1 MRDSYKQ
8 ENADLKKLVQ
18 IKSKKHRDQFT
29 LSVKLA
35 EARTI
40 VAERD
45 KEKAER
51 IRGVIQRDQHKLH
64 NYKVYCEPGARN
76 TVDKKALHGSAKRDL
91 QDTTCASHSKQLTVH
106 LGLLGL
112 RNALAH
118 HVGLGFRFDRN
129 AFSFAVM
136 KPSAP
141 GQRRLP

>member
-45 KEKAER
+45 KKKAER
-51 IRGVIQRDQHKLH
+51 IRGAIERDQHKLQ
-64 NYKVYCEPGARN
+64 NYKV
-76 TVDKKALHGSAKRDL
+76 
-91 QDTTCASHSKQLTVH
+91 
-106 LGLLGL
+106 
-112 RNALAH
+112 
-118 HVGLGFRFDRN
+118 
-129 AFSFAVM
+129 
-136 KPSAP
+136 
-141 GQRRLP
+141 

>member
-45 KEKAER
+45 KKKAER
-51 IRGVIQRDQHKLH
+51 IRGAIERDQHKLQKLQGLMRTWCSERGRQKGASWLRKAGLARLH
-64 NYKVYCEPGARN
+64 VCISFGTAYCSLRFA
-76 TVDKKALHGSAKRDL
+76 
-91 QDTTCASHSKQLTVH
+91 
-106 LGLLGL
+106 GLAQCSGPP
-112 RNALAH
+112 RW
-118 HVGLGFRFDRN
+118 
-129 AFSFAVM
+129 SWI
-136 KPSAP
+136 
-141 GQRRLP
+141 